1 MSQHGRILLV
11 DHSRGAMLFQETILR
26 RRGTSVTTALAGSE
40 GLVKARAERPHLII
54 LGFDLFDMTAPEFCR
69 AIREDALTR
78 GVSLLLVCERENAQH
93 GDLCLAAGC
102 NDVIFRPLQRN
113 DLDAKV
119 ARLTTIPARRQLRTI
134 TKIEVS
140 LEKDGR
146 FLLAR
151 SVNIS
156 ANGMLLEVDRVLPG
170 EGRVR
175 VHFFLPGDA
184 RPGGGVGGGRTRGG
198 PVALGQL
205 RRIQHDERADLP
217 ELGTDPSGYLPR
229 GHTGAGHCA
238 DPLPALCPL
247 RNGGRVGGDRGG
259 PGHHPALGALRRT
272 RGDTHVRRRRPP
284 VQRTR
289 N

>member
-26 RRGTSVTTALAGSE
+26 RRGTSVMTALAGSE
-40 GLVKARAERPHLII
+40 GLVKARAEQPHLII
-54 LGFDLFDMTAPEFCR
+54 IGFDLFDMTAPEFCR
-69 AIREDALTR
+69 AIREDELTR
-78 GVSLLLVCERENAQH
+78 SVSLLLVCERENAQH

-102 NDVIFRPLQRN
+102 NDVIFRPLQKH

-146 FLLAR
+146 FILGR

-175 VHFFLPGDA
+175 LHFFLPGDA
-184 RPGGGVGGGRTRGG
+184 RPLQLDGEVLRAEFAGAMAKYGVRF
-198 PVALGQL
+198 VDAS
-205 RRIQHDERADLP
+205 D
-217 ELGTDPSGYLPR
+217 
-229 GHTGAGHCA
+229 
-238 DPLPALCPL
+238 
-247 RNGGRVGGDRGG
+247 GDRERIEQFV
-259 PGHHPALGALRRT
+259 HRLRARELL
-272 RGDTHVRRRRPP
+272 
-284 VQRTR
+284 
-289 N
+289 